1 MYENLCC
8 MHLFHIVS
16 GTANPDERYVTLR
29 HLTEYMY
36 VDSCTQSFIA
46 NEEESR
52 GNVDAIHIGDWIA
65 CLGSK
70 V

>member
-1 MYENLCC
+1 MKTFAACTFSILLAERL
-8 MHLFHIVS
+8 
-16 GTANPDERYVTLR
+16 TERYVTLR